1 MRYRTGLVQH
11 GPAALGCEA
20 APRRMSDRKYRQ
32 RGYQDDDRDRQRP
45 PPSDATARPAQGRPE
60 RAPGAPAGARRISSE
75 GAKNPR
81 MPGFREVARCARC
94 GTLVDSQIFSRSKC
108 TKCGQ
113 DLRSCAQC
121 VHFDP
126 GARFEC
132 TQPITAR
139 VSPKDVAN
147 DCPFFTRRGRTGSAK
162 PRRRSASKPSEPSGA
177 KKAFDD
183 LFKF

>member
-1 MRYRTGLVQH
+1 
-11 GPAALGCEA
+11 
-20 APRRMSDRKYRQ
+20 MSDRKYKQ
-32 RGYQDDDRDRQRP
+32 RGYQDDDRDRGSQRGSHADPERRP
-45 PPSDATARPAQGRPE
+45 PRQDGSGPAAQRPE

-75 GAKNPR
+75 GAKNPN
-81 MPGFREVARCARC
+81 MPGFRQVARCSRC
-94 GTLVDSQIFSRSKC
+94 GTLVDAQIFSRSKC

-132 TQPITAR
+132 TQPIAAR

-147 DCPFFTRRGRTGSAK
+147 ECTFYSARTSWERETSSAA
-162 PRRRSASKPSEPSGA
+162 SAKPSEPSGA